1 MSIGIV
7 ATDGVVGCGVTVV
20 FEVSLLLMTLLVS
33 VLNLGQTLQLDLGG
47 VLFRWQFFRLLPLSQ
62 LYVLSSRE
70 LLLCVVLLHWFRG
83 LERIY
88 GSARFLALLLFS
100 LAVFPLVVASFAV
113 VLGGVPLVAR
123 PGPFA
128 LIFASLVIFWCDV
141 PPTLRIGG
149 KRWAA
154 LGLSDKWFV
163 YALALQL
170 AVTVPS
176 LDSVVSALAGICCG
190 LLHRSPHLRMSRA
203 VVRLPLALLQRAE
216 FTRRTYEPPIF
227 RNVSWHRYW
236 ASGASFEELWTNAHR
251 RTTPEQQARIDSMLQ
266 PFRPRTRRRAPV
278 SVLPFARS
286 LAPPLQQH
294 QQHLQQPQ
302 DMPSAAPAHH
312 QPPPLASSGLP
323 SAVQQLVDMGF
334 DEAAVMSALHATG
347 SDAQAAAELLLRGV
361 S

>member
-47 VLFRWQFFRLLPLSQ
+47 VLLHWQFFRLLPLSQ

-227 RNVSWHRYW
+227 RNVAWHRYW
-236 ASGASFEELWTNAHR
+236 LASGASFEELWTNAHR

-286 LAPPLQQH
+286 PAPPLQQQHHQH
-294 QQHLQQPQ
+294 QQPR
-302 DMPSAAPAHH
+302 DMPPAAAH
-312 QPPPLASSGLP
+312 QPPPLASGLLP

-334 DEAAVMSALHATG
+334 GEAAVRSALQTTG
-347 SDAQAAAELLLRGV
+347 SDVQAAADLLLRGV